1 MADIQALPPGVLI
14 NPFWDM
20 APDQI
25 ALPLWLGVVIVLIL
39 ILVASNL
46 WWLYKFFVMRPVSG
60 HGAAARA
67 GNEKTQQVLTFGLN
81 RAFSIQALDYMEKVL
96 SFKDPSRVARWLQT
110 SPNAVG
116 MLGNKSVMLV
126 SEIFDH
132 PKDPVAE
139 IAIGIA
145 CRTHNDNTTDMDDMI
160 VDYSSYRSH
169 RDTLEHENPD
179 GVDIPSVWLWD
190 PSAIHQYTPQNR
202 TAGQF
207 GGTILKDANDL
218 NMASTQKT
226 FWEKHIQLFV
236 CLIFAVL
243 MVVLTAWFVMN
254 GVPEVAVPAISP
266 SSVPIQGVVV

>member
-1 MADIQALPPGVLI
+1 MATVQALPPNVAF

-20 APDQI
+20 APDGI
-25 ALPLWLGVVIVLIL
+25 ALPLWLGVIIIL
-39 ILVASNL
+39 IFIMLASNF
-46 WWLYKFFVMRPVSG
+46 WWLYKFLVMRPVQG
-60 HGAAARA
+60 HGVAARA

-116 MLGNKSVMLV
+116 MLGNKSIMLV

-145 CRTHNDNTTDMDDMI
+145 CRKHNNETKDMEDVI
-160 VDYSSYRSH
+160 VDYPSYRDH
-169 RDTLEHENPD
+169 REKLEHENPE
-179 GVDIPSVWLWD
+179 GVKIPSVYLYD
-190 PSAIHQYTPQNR
+190 PSKIHQYTPRNR

-207 GGTILKDANDL
+207 GGTVLKDANDL
-218 NMASTQKT
+218 NMTSTQKT
-226 FWEKHIQLFV
+226 FWEKHIQLFICV
-236 CLIFAVL
+236 IFAVL
-243 MVVLTAWFVMN
+243 MVVLTAWFVTAGM
-254 GVPEVAVPAISP
+254 PTITPPAIP
-266 SSVPIQGVVV
+266 NATVPIPGVGV